1 MLSILRIVANH
12 VKLPSTI
19 NNVWWADVCE
29 DAITFKQASGT
40 SYINGGGA
48 FHADDKVIQFNG
60 RGTVQV
66 KNFFVSDYGKVARS
80 CGNCSGNGGP
90 RNFISES
97 SSILI
102 QSVKSRH

>member
-1 MLSILRIVANH
+1 MFYNGSSPIFGFRTRRLTVDNNY
-12 VKLPSTI
+12 STI

-29 DAITFKQASGT
+29 DAITFKQGSGT

-48 FHADDKVIQFNG
+48 FKADDKIIQFNG

-66 KNFFVSDYGKVARS
+66 KNFFASDYGKVARS

-90 RNFISES
+90 RNFISE
-97 SSILI
+97 
-102 QSVKSRH
+102 